1 MAETQQEWAKM
12 TDNEKLEMLTDI
24 LTKAAADLSIR
35 DRFLASPESARAMLA
50 KLKPNVIFPSDFHIQ
65 FISEHE
71 TEHKTNSVLLK
82 VPRYFGQGGAAP
94 PIKIED
100 HLLCTYNWWR

>member
-1 MAETQQEWAKM
+1 
-12 TDNEKLEMLTDI
+12 
-24 LTKAAADLSIR
+24 
-35 DRFLASPESARAMLA
+35 
-50 KLKPNVIFPSDFHIQ
+50 
-65 FISEHE
+65 
-71 TEHKTNSVLLK
+71 VLLK